1 MRKFAAISLA
11 GIMAFGALPVM
22 AEETSTEETSTEEA
36 STEAAT
42 EAGSEA
48 AESDQ
53 VENNWEPFAEN
64 VTLRVPVYDRGV
76 EGVPDVT
83 NNYWTQWIQENF
95 GDKYNITV
103 EYVPIT
109 RTDVMTSYAL
119 LAADQNLPTILMEYD
134 YPKLSTWVNDGYL
147 TSFDMDAFKEVA
159 PNYYARME
167 ADGQIPYT
175 TIGDETYFALA
186 SNPNYNINYT
196 WQTFVRMDWLKQV
209 GYDHVPTKRD
219 EYLDAM
225 KKIQE
230 AGLCE
235 HPGGGTMI
243 TGLGSDQNH
252 AYREYPFNELD
263 WAMYGDYNIPALG
276 TDANYNLL
284 KRANEDYN
292 NGITDPEYYLIDGE
306 TAKANFVNG
315 KSYSYSGYVS
325 ASTDFL
331 NAFYDQ
337 NPDGKLAITPISSEV
352 DESGEDGIVT
362 VPAWRA
368 ENPFGMIVGFS
379 NTATDDELKAAWMY
393 MEWLSQPENLYTF
406 QWGIEGENYNLDEE
420 GNPVTVSDYNGDY
433 KQGYNNSKDYWC
445 IVKEKRTFDT
455 VEENIKADTPQDL
468 PQNFTDDIIKYYYD
482 RLAIADQYGL
492 SDCQFSVV
500 IAAQSEYQNTLGEL
514 YKEFRDALTMC
525 KPEEFDAMYEDYA
538 QQYADQGYQEVVD
551 ERLEAFQAGNSTRL
565 PENQKAADAE

>member
-22 AEETSTEETSTEEA
+22 AEET

-292 NGITDPEYYLIDGE
+292 SGITDPEYYIIDSE

-406 QWGIEGENYNLDEE
+406 QWGIEGENYNLDED

-433 KQGYNNSKDYWC
+433 KQGFNNSKDYWC

>member
-22 AEETSTEETSTEEA
+22 AEETSTEEA
-36 STEAAT
+36 STEAST

-276 TDANYNLL
+276 TDANYDLL

-292 NGITDPEYYLIDGE
+292 SGITDPEYYIIDSE

-337 NPDGKLAITPISSEV
+337 NPDGKLAITPISAEV

-379 NTATDDELKAAWMY
+379 NTASDDELKAAWMY

-406 QWGIEGENYNLDEE
+406 QWGIEGENYNLDED

-468 PQNFTDDIIKYYYD
+468 PQNFTDDIIQYYYD

>member
-1 MRKFAAISLA
+1 
-11 GIMAFGALPVM
+11 MAFGALPVM
-22 AEETSTEETSTEEA
+22 AEETSTEEA

-196 WQTFVRMDWLKQV
+196 WQTFVRMDWLKKV

-292 NGITDPEYYLIDGE
+292 SGITDPEYYIIDSE

-406 QWGIEGENYNLDEE
+406 QWGIEGENYNLDED

-433 KQGYNNSKDYWC
+433 KQGFNNSKDYWC

>member
-22 AEETSTEETSTEEA
+22 AEETSTEEA
-36 STEAAT
+36 STETAT
-42 EAGSEA
+42 EAGSEET
-48 AESDQ
+48 ESDQ

-147 TSFDMDAFKEVA
+147 TSFDMEAFKEVA

-196 WQTFVRMDWLKQV
+196 WQTFVRMDWLKKA

-292 NGITDPEYYLIDGE
+292 SGITDPEYYIIDSE

-406 QWGIEGENYNLDEE
+406 QWGIEGENYNLDED

-433 KQGYNNSKDYWC
+433 KQGFNNSKDYWC

>member
-22 AEETSTEETSTEEA
+22 AEETSTEEA

-42 EAGSEA
+42 EVGSEA

-147 TSFDMDAFKEVA
+147 TSFDMEAFKEVA

-292 NGITDPEYYLIDGE
+292 SGITDPEYYIIDSE

-406 QWGIEGENYNLDEE
+406 QWGIEGENYNLDED

-433 KQGYNNSKDYWC
+433 KQGFNNSKDYWC

>member
-22 AEETSTEETSTEEA
+22 AEETSTEEA

-292 NGITDPEYYLIDGE
+292 SGITDPEYYIIDSE

-337 NPDGKLAITPISSEV
+337 NPDGKLAITPISAEV

>member
-11 GIMAFGALPVM
+11 GIMAFGAFPVM
-22 AEETSTEETSTEEA
+22 AEETSTEEA

-292 NGITDPEYYLIDGE
+292 SGITDPEYYIIDSE

-337 NPDGKLAITPISSEV
+337 NPDGKLAITPISAEV

-468 PQNFTDDIIKYYYD
+468 PQNFTDDIIQYYYD

-551 ERLEAFQAGNSTRL
+551 ERLEAFQAGNSTKL

>member
-22 AEETSTEETSTEEA
+22 AEETSTEEA

-42 EAGSEA
+42 EVGSEA

-147 TSFDMDAFKEVA
+147 TSFDMEAFKEVA

-292 NGITDPEYYLIDGE
+292 SGITDPEYYIIDSE

-337 NPDGKLAITPISSEV
+337 NPDGKLAITPISAEV

-406 QWGIEGENYNLDEE
+406 QWGIEGENYNLDED

-433 KQGYNNSKDYWC
+433 KQGFNNSKDYWC

-468 PQNFTDDIIKYYYD
+468 PQNFTDDIIQYYYD

>member
-22 AEETSTEETSTEEA
+22 AEETSTEEA
-36 STEAAT
+36 STETAT
-42 EAGSEA
+42 EAGSEE

-196 WQTFVRMDWLKQV
+196 WQTFVRMDWLKKV

-379 NTATDDELKAAWMY
+379 NTATEDELKAAWMY

-433 KQGYNNSKDYWC
+433 KQGFNNSKDYWC

-514 YKEFRDALTMC
+514 YKEFRDALAMC

>member
-1 MRKFAAISLA
+1 MY
-11 GIMAFGALPVM
+11 
-22 AEETSTEETSTEEA
+22 STL
-36 STEAAT
+36 
-42 EAGSEA
+42 G
-48 AESDQ
+48 
-53 VENNWEPFAEN
+53 
-64 VTLRVPVYDRGV
+64 G
-76 EGVPDVT
+76 
-83 NNYWTQWIQENF
+83 
-95 GDKYNITV
+95 
-103 EYVPIT
+103 
-109 RTDVMTSYAL
+109 
-119 LAADQNLPTILMEYD
+119 
-134 YPKLSTWVNDGYL
+134 
-147 TSFDMDAFKEVA
+147 
-159 PNYYARME
+159 
-167 ADGQIPYT
+167 
-175 TIGDETYFALA
+175 ETYFALA
-186 SNPNYNINYT
+186 ERPYYDTVYSF
-196 WQTFVRMDWLKQV
+196 QTFVRMDWLEKV
-209 GYDHVPTKRD
+209 GYDHVPTKRS

-225 KKIQE
+225 QKIMD

-235 HPGGGTMI
+235 HPGGGAML
-243 TGLGSDQNH
+243 TGVGSDQNQ
-252 AYREYPFNELD
+252 AYRTYPCNEEE

-276 TDANYNLL
+276 WEPNYNLL

-292 NGITDPEYYLIDGE
+292 SGITDPEYYIIDSE

-406 QWGIEGENYNLDEE
+406 QWGIEGENYNLDED

-433 KQGYNNSKDYWC
+433 KQGFNNSKDYWC

-468 PQNFTDDIIKYYYD
+468 PQNFTDDIIQYYYD

>member
-22 AEETSTEETSTEEA
+22 AEETSTEEA

-292 NGITDPEYYLIDGE
+292 SGITDPEYYIIDSE

-433 KQGYNNSKDYWC
+433 KQGFNNSKDYWC

-500 IAAQSEYQNTLGEL
+500 IATQSEYQNTLGEL

-565 PENQKAADAE
+565 PEDQKAADAE

>member
-22 AEETSTEETSTEEA
+22 AEETSTEEA

-292 NGITDPEYYLIDGE
+292 SGITDPEYYIIDSE

-337 NPDGKLAITPISSEV
+337 NPDGKLAITPISAEV

-468 PQNFTDDIIKYYYD
+468 PQNFTDDIIQYYYD

>member
-22 AEETSTEETSTEEA
+22 AEETSTEEA

-292 NGITDPEYYLIDGE
+292 SGITDPEYYIIDSE

-551 ERLEAFQAGNSTRL
+551 ERLEAFQAGNSTKL

>member
-292 NGITDPEYYLIDGE
+292 SGITDPEYYIIDSE

-406 QWGIEGENYNLDEE
+406 QWGIEGENYNLDED

-433 KQGYNNSKDYWC
+433 KQGFNNSKDYWC

>member
-22 AEETSTEETSTEEA
+22 AEETSTEEA

-42 EAGSEA
+42 EAGSEET
-48 AESDQ
+48 ESDQ

-147 TSFDMDAFKEVA
+147 TSFDMEAFKEVA

-196 WQTFVRMDWLKQV
+196 WQTFVRMDWLKKV

-292 NGITDPEYYLIDGE
+292 SGITDPEYYIIDSE

-379 NTATDDELKAAWMY
+379 NTATEDELKAAWMY

-433 KQGYNNSKDYWC
+433 KQGFNNSKDYWC

>member
-11 GIMAFGALPVM
+11 GIMAFGAFPVM
-22 AEETSTEETSTEEA
+22 AEETSTEEA

-292 NGITDPEYYLIDGE
+292 SGITDPEYYIIDSE

-406 QWGIEGENYNLDEE
+406 QWGIEGENYNLDED

-433 KQGYNNSKDYWC
+433 KQGFNNSKDYWC

-468 PQNFTDDIIKYYYD
+468 PQNFTDDIIQYYYD

>member
-22 AEETSTEETSTEEA
+22 AEETSTEEA

-337 NPDGKLAITPISSEV
+337 NPDGKLAITPISAEV

-420 GNPVTVSDYNGDY
+420 GNPVTVSDYNGEY
-433 KQGYNNSKDYWC
+433 KQGFNNSKDYWC

-500 IAAQSEYQNTLGEL
+500 IATQSEYQNTLGEL

>member
-22 AEETSTEETSTEEA
+22 AEETSTEEA

-292 NGITDPEYYLIDGE
+292 SGITDPEYYIIDSE

-433 KQGYNNSKDYWC
+433 KQGFNNSKDYWC

>member
-22 AEETSTEETSTEEA
+22 AEETSTEEA

-119 LAADQNLPTILMEYD
+119 LAANQNLPTILMEYD

-292 NGITDPEYYLIDGE
+292 SGITDPEYYIIDSE

-337 NPDGKLAITPISSEV
+337 NPDGKLAITPISAEV

-406 QWGIEGENYNLDEE
+406 QWGIEGENYNLDED

-433 KQGYNNSKDYWC
+433 KQGFNNSKDYWC

-468 PQNFTDDIIKYYYD
+468 PQNFTDDIIQYYYD

>member
-22 AEETSTEETSTEEA
+22 AEETSTEEA
-36 STEAAT
+36 STETAT

-292 NGITDPEYYLIDGE
+292 SGITDPEYYIIDSE

-337 NPDGKLAITPISSEV
+337 NPDGKLAITPISAEV

-433 KQGYNNSKDYWC
+433 KQGFNNSKDYWC

>member
-22 AEETSTEETSTEEA
+22 AEETSTEEA
-36 STEAAT
+36 STETAT
-42 EAGSEA
+42 EAGSEE

-147 TSFDMDAFKEVA
+147 TSFDMDEFKEVA

-292 NGITDPEYYLIDGE
+292 SGITDPEYYIIDSE

-433 KQGYNNSKDYWC
+433 KQGFNNSKDYWC

-500 IAAQSEYQNTLGEL
+500 IATQSEYQNTLGEL

>member
-22 AEETSTEETSTEEA
+22 AEETSTEEA

-292 NGITDPEYYLIDGE
+292 SGITDPEYYIIDSE

-337 NPDGKLAITPISSEV
+337 NPDGKLAITPISAEV

-406 QWGIEGENYNLDEE
+406 QWGIEGENYNLDED

-433 KQGYNNSKDYWC
+433 KQGFNNSKDYWC

-468 PQNFTDDIIKYYYD
+468 PQNFTDDIIQYYYD